1 MLIYAVVKTDINL
14 VLKELVFYNQY
25 DLYNKET
32 FPLKS
37 KCEQ

>member
-25 DLYNKET
+25 DLYNKRV
-32 FPLKS
+32 FIKS
-37 KCEQ
+37 KCEL

>member
-14 VLKELVFYNQY
+14 VLKELVFHNQY

-32 FPLKS
+32 FL
-37 KCEQ
+37 